1 VRRSIGDGENGRR
14 RSFIFVAAVLSVVL
28 CLNSLLFFSPA
39 LSPSCQ
45 ASKQVVQRSPGIP
58 YVTTR
63 RNATIEFLSVLQ
75 MPSGAFVAYL
85 NQPSYGANQV
95 DAQRDVSA
103 LSTIGGLHAV
113 SVEAIINYSVNC
125 QAAVGGFVY
134 KPENVPKGY
143 VPELVSTTVVVELLK
158 ELSALNRIHNVPK
171 LLDWVVSCYNS
182 ATGGF
187 SNQPSYAEDVWA
199 TSDGLVVLSAFGA
212 LNRIDVAKTLH
223 HLVTDY
229 YQDDGGFSLGPSKGE
244 ATGEITTRPALQALA
259 CISGLGSIPNRT
271 KTINYILST
280 CGYNASLGTFV
291 QPSGGTGIT
300 ASVGAIV
307 MLGLLGATGII
318 NGNTTVDA
326 VLACQSSLNGG
337 FKPFV
342 SDDNSRLNGGS
353 GYDAVQILQAL
364 NALSRLDEN
373 ITLSEHPQWVGGNGP
388 PPEPPNPNGFSLSPF
403 EEALGIC
410 LLAVI
415 VLTPIVV
422 RSSRNSANKRR
433 RIVRTFG

>member
-1 VRRSIGDGENGRR
+1 
-14 RSFIFVAAVLSVVL
+14 
-28 CLNSLLFFSPA
+28 
-39 LSPSCQ
+39 
-45 ASKQVVQRSPGIP
+45 
-58 YVTTR
+58 
-63 RNATIEFLSVLQ
+63 
-75 MPSGAFVAYL
+75 
-85 NQPSYGANQV
+85 
-95 DAQRDVSA
+95 
-103 LSTIGGLHAV
+103 
-113 SVEAIINYSVNC
+113 
-125 QAAVGGFVY
+125 
-134 KPENVPKGY
+134 
-143 VPELVSTTVVVELLK
+143 
-158 ELSALNRIHNVPK
+158 
-171 LLDWVVSCYNS
+171 
-182 ATGGF
+182 
-187 SNQPSYAEDVWA
+187 
-199 TSDGLVVLSAFGA
+199 
-212 LNRIDVAKTLH
+212 
-223 HLVTDY
+223 
-229 YQDDGGFSLGPSKGE
+229 
-244 ATGEITTRPALQALA
+244 
-259 CISGLGSIPNRT
+259 
-271 KTINYILST
+271 
-280 CGYNASLGTFV
+280 
-291 QPSGGTGIT
+291 
-300 ASVGAIV
+300 